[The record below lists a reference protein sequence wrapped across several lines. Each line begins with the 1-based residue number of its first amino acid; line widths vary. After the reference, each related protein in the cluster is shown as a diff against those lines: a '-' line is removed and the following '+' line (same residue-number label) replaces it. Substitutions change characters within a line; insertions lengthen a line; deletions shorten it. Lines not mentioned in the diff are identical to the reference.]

1 LKQIAD
7 SLRRFIMFKRLLSL
21 LLAGVLI
28 ICLAACGG
36 SAEKANGAEE
46 TPAAAQSGA
55 DAVKESETEK
65 KDSTAA
71 SSETEPAP
79 EPSGNVMLYSSLK
92 EAQLEAVK
100 EGFMKKY
107 PKIKMDYYAA
117 GTSKVATKLATERQ
131 SGQIACDVVWVGD
144 PSNYITFKEQGIL
157 EAYDSPE
164 AANIDAAFKDP
175 DNCYVGGRLIAM
187 GFAYNTNNVKEE
199 DAPRVWNDLLK
210 DEFKNQIVM
219 TDPGESGTTFYLV
232 AGMMEN
238 DKYGI
243 DFFKKLKEHGTELE
257 SGTTS
262 THTKVAANAYKVCI
276 AVDYVT
282 QTLEKDGSTIKF
294 VYPDE
299 DLVAISSPIALIKDS
314 KNQDNAKLLFD
325 FILSVEGQQILAA
338 NDCSPIRNDV
348 IKEGALSIDEIVAR
362 SMTIDNAY
370 IAEHDTEFLSEYDK
384 IFK

>member
-1 LKQIAD
+1 
-7 SLRRFIMFKRLLSL
+7 MVKRVLSL
-21 LLAGVLI
+21 LLAGVMI
-28 ICLAACGG
+28 ISLSACGNKSEKTNGAGESSVATDTSKENGTENKG
-36 SAEKANGAEE
+36 SAN
-46 TPAAAQSGA
+46 TGA
-55 DAVKESETEK
+55 DA
-65 KDSTAA
+65 AA
-71 SSETEPAP
+71 AP

-117 GTSKVATKLATERQ
+117 GTSKVATKLATEKQ
-131 SGQIACDVVWVGD
+131 SGQIACDIVWVGD

-157 EAYDSPE
+157 EAYESPE

-175 DNCYVGGRLIAM
+175 DNFYIGGRLVVM

-199 DAPRVWNDLLK
+199 NAPKVWNDLLK
-210 DEFKNQIVM
+210 EEFKNQIVM

-238 DKYGI
+238 EKYGI
-243 DFFKKLKEHGTELE
+243 DFFKKLKAHGTELE

-299 DLVAISSPIALIKDS
+299 DLIAISSPIALIKGS
-314 KNQDNAKLLFD
+314 KNQENAKLLFD

-338 NDCSPIRNDV
+338 NDCSPIRSDV

-362 SMTIDNAY
+362 SMVINNAY
-370 IAEHDTEFLSEYDK
+370 IAEHDSEFLTEFDK